1 MRRTP
6 VRALAAALATM
17 LLLSACGGEE
27 IESAGEVVVESTT
40 DEAPVDGAVP
50 DPDDGQETDVA
61 EVEPATAGGSGCD
74 LLTPAEVEE
83 LAGFP
88 VDDGEVSGDG
98 CMWNGVG
105 DALGSSVIYSINPG
119 AGAAGF
125 QEGLETAAGFFGD
138 DVEVEPVS
146 GLGDEAA
153 VLDIGILLQV
163 VVRDGNDMI
172 ITAIGGLEEHGN
184 RRDAALELARLVLA
198 AN

>member
-1 MRRTP
+1 MRRP
-6 VRALAAALATM
+6 AVRPLAAALATL

-27 IESAGEVVVESTT
+27 IETSGEVFVETTT
-40 DEAPVDGAVP
+40 DEGAV
-50 DPDDGQETDVA
+50 DDAAPSPEGEQERDATA
-61 EVEPATAGGSGCD
+61 VEPPTVGGRGCD
-74 LLTPAEVEE
+74 LLTTAQVEE

-153 VLDIGILLQV
+153 VLDVGILLQV

-172 ITAIGGLEEHGN
+172 IAAIGGLEDHGN
-184 RRDAALELARLVLA
+184 RRDAALELARLILA